1 MASTWLLLVVDCSVK
16 KSYNDPIVGRPR
28 EFDRDEALDR
38 AVQVFWTQGFER
50 TSVEDL
56 TESMGIQRGSLYA
69 AFGDK
74 HRLFLEALDRYE
86 ERFYRDTLR
95 FLEEGPARE
104 GIRRVF
110 EQVVSDCA
118 CGGGAKGCFITNTAV
133 ALAEDDPETASRVRS
148 NLRRL
153 EGAFEAALSR
163 TERATLRVREPKAL
177 ARFLTTSLQGLR
189 VLSRCCVELDVLN
202 DAVEVTLSVLDEPA
216 PRGSERKGDPGN
228 G

>member
-1 MASTWLLLVVDCSVK
+1 M
-16 KSYNDPIVGRPR
+16 GRPR

-38 AVQVFWTQGFER
+38 AVQVFWTRGFER

-74 HRLFLEALDRYE
+74 HQLFLEALDRYE

-110 EQVVSDCA
+110 AQVVSDCA

-153 EGAFEAALSR
+153 EGAFEAAL
-163 TERATLRVREPKAL
+163 TRAEPVTLRGREPKAL

-216 PRGSERKGDPGN
+216 PNGNDIRKGDPGN

>member
-1 MASTWLLLVVDCSVK
+1 
-16 KSYNDPIVGRPR
+16 
-28 EFDRDEALDR
+28 
-38 AVQVFWTQGFER
+38 
-50 TSVEDL
+50 
-56 TESMGIQRGSLYA
+56 MGIQRGSLYA

-74 HRLFLEALDRYE
+74 HQLFLEALDRYE

-110 EQVVSDCA
+110 AQVVSDCA

-153 EGAFEAALSR
+153 EGAFEAALTRS
-163 TERATLRVREPKAL
+163 EPATLQGREPKAL

-202 DAVEVTLSVLDEPA
+202 DAVEVTLSVVAGPKDSDCA
-216 PRGSERKGDPGN
+216 PRERSEPGREEAVAPTAQDRGN
-228 G
+228 PAVLPERGARGAS

>member
-1 MASTWLLLVVDCSVK
+1 
-16 KSYNDPIVGRPR
+16 VGRPR

-38 AVQVFWTQGFER
+38 AVQVFWTHGFER
-50 TSVEDL
+50 TSVDDL
-56 TESMGIQRGSLYA
+56 TLSMGIQRGSLYA

-74 HRLFLEALDRYE
+74 HQLFLQALDRYE

-95 FLEEGPARE
+95 FLEVGPARE
-104 GIRRVF
+104 GIRHVF

-118 CGGGAKGCFITNTAV
+118 CGGGKGCFITNTAV

-153 EGAFEAALSR
+153 EGAFEAAL
-163 TERATLRVREPKAL
+163 TRAEPTTLRGREPRAL

-189 VLSRCCVELDVLN
+189 VLSRCRVELDVLN
-202 DAVEVTLSVLDEPA
+202 DAVEVTLSVLAGPTTSDSAPRERRMIDEPA
-216 PRGSERKGDPGN
+216 P
-228 G
+228 

>member
-1 MASTWLLLVVDCSVK
+1 
-16 KSYNDPIVGRPR
+16 VGRPR

-38 AVQVFWTQGFER
+38 AVQVFWVRGFER

-56 TESMGIQRGSLYA
+56 TQSMGIQRGSLYA

-74 HRLFLEALDRYE
+74 HQLFHEALDRYE

-95 FLEEGPARE
+95 FLEEGPPRE
-104 GIRRVF
+104 AIRRVF

-118 CGGGAKGCFITNTAV
+118 CGGGSKGCFITNTAV
-133 ALAEDDPETASRVRS
+133 ALAEDDPETASRVRA

-163 TERATLRVREPKAL
+163 AEPAVIGGREPRAL

-202 DAVEVTLSVLDEPA
+202 DAVEVTLSVLHEPA
-216 PRGSERKGDPGN
+216 PQGERNQERRPG
-228 G
+228 

>member
-1 MASTWLLLVVDCSVK
+1 
-16 KSYNDPIVGRPR
+16 
-28 EFDRDEALDR
+28 
-38 AVQVFWTQGFER
+38 
-50 TSVEDL
+50 
-56 TESMGIQRGSLYA
+56 MGIQRGSLYA

-86 ERFYRDTLR
+86 ESFYRDTLR

-118 CGGGAKGCFITNTAV
+118 CGSGTKGCFITNTAV
-133 ALAEDDPETASRVRS
+133 ALAEDDPDTATRVRA

-153 EGAFEAALSR
+153 EDAFASALAR
-163 TERATLRVREPKAL
+163 TEASAFGSPRAL
-177 ARFLTTSLQGLR
+177 ARFLTASLQGLR
-189 VLSRCCVELDVLN
+189 VLSRCGVDVDVLH
-202 DAVEVTLSVLDEPA
+202 DAVDVTLSVLKPSA
-216 PRGSERKGDPGN
+216 PEGARQQQGGKETRVN

>member
-1 MASTWLLLVVDCSVK
+1 M
-16 KSYNDPIVGRPR
+16 GRPR

-38 AVQVFWTQGFER
+38 AVQVFWAQGFER
-50 TSVEDL
+50 TSLEDL
-56 TESMGIQRGSLYA
+56 TASMGIQRGSLYA
-69 AFGDK
+69 AFGGK
-74 HRLFLEALDRYE
+74 HQLFLEALDRYE
-86 ERFYRDTLR
+86 ERFYRNTLS
-95 FLEEGPARE
+95 FLDEGAPRE

-110 EQVVSDCA
+110 EQVVSECA

-153 EGAFEAALSR
+153 EDAFEAALSR
-163 TERATLRVREPKAL
+163 AEPSPLGSHDPRAL

-189 VLSRCCVELDVLN
+189 VLSRCGVAIEVLN
-202 DAVEVTLSVLDEPA
+202 DAVEVTLSVLNKPA
-216 PRGSERKGDPGN
+216 PEGSDLRKGDPGN

>member
-1 MASTWLLLVVDCSVK
+1 
-16 KSYNDPIVGRPR
+16 
-28 EFDRDEALDR
+28 
-38 AVQVFWTQGFER
+38 
-50 TSVEDL
+50 
-56 TESMGIQRGSLYA
+56 MGIQRGSLYA

-74 HRLFLEALDRYE
+74 HQLFHEALDRYE

-95 FLEEGPARE
+95 FLEEGPPRE

-133 ALAEDDPETASRVRS
+133 ALAEDDPETASRVRA

-153 EGAFEAALSR
+153 EGAFESALA
-163 TERATLRVREPKAL
+163 RAEPAVLAGREPRAL

-202 DAVEVTLSVLDEPA
+202 DAVEVTLSVLQEPA
-216 PRGSERKGDPGN
+216 PRGSEIRKGDPGN